1 MEKLICK
8 VRVDARNVCYGCLD
22 DQIRENS
29 YKSCEHC
36 ELKNREYEILKV
48 GHSLFIGDWAM
59 VLGPDGTIKRVA
71 LDRVYDVKRVS
82 DNYGELCMKLD
93 KLLFQLDRQVGK
105 VWNI

>member
-8 VRVDARNVCYGCLD
+8 VRLD
-22 DQIRENS
+22 HNICCDCIDRQCEDS
-29 YKSCEHC
+29 EFKSCDGC
-36 ELKNREYEILKV
+36 ELRNQDYEIIKV

-59 VLGPDGTIKRVA
+59 VLGPDGKIKRVK

-82 DNYGELCMKLD
+82 DNFGELSWKLD

-105 VWNI
+105 VWKF